1 MALGYT
7 FTKRRKVL
15 RSAETMK
22 EKEYLIDLFEN
33 PVRFLESKYGYYVP
47 ETRKPIRHQAWEQQL
62 LQAVVSSEKKIRAIG
77 DIKKNLKTTKAAEV
91 VYLTALKYP
100 NSEIYIISNDF
111 EQSKSRVFH
120 YLLKSLELN
129 PYINAGITQ
138 NQITFS
144 NGTYVKALPS
154 DYRGEAGANPT
165 TNRIRRTLGL
175 RVRKCDPHG
184 RGIYA
189 ATKHC

>member
-1 MALGYT
+1 
-7 FTKRRKVL
+7 
-15 RSAETMK
+15 MK

-100 NSEIYIISNDF
+100 NSEIYIKRRRIL
-111 EQSKSRVFH
+111 RAP
-120 YLLKSLELN
+120 LK
-129 PYINAGITQ
+129 
-138 NQITFS
+138 TFMTS
-144 NGTYVKALPS
+144 CP
-154 DYRGEAGANPT
+154 
-165 TNRIRRTLGL
+165 RRTLSSPPT
-175 RVRKCDPHG
+175 RNSKVSVKMPWR
-184 RGIYA
+184 
-189 ATKHC
+189 